1 MGLDN
6 GIWAH
11 REGGFSEK
19 TMKAIAIY
27 EYREEAEVAYWRK
40 CWQVRRAIFEAL
52 GEPDENDSIIK
63 MDRDDVVRVINALKK
78 FNKKTWYDDGPPFWE
93 WDEYKWNHKRNIK
106 RLKRLARLMKKY
118 PDVIVE
124 FYDSY

>member
-1 MGLDN
+1 
-6 GIWAH
+6 
-11 REGGFSEK
+11 
-19 TMKAIAIY
+19 MKAIAIY

-63 MDRDDVVRVINALKK
+63 MDRDDVVNVINALKK
-78 FNKKTWYDDGPPFWE
+78 FNKKTWYDYGSPYWE
-93 WDEYKWNHKRNIK
+93 WDEYKINHKHNIK

-118 PDVIVE
+118 PDIIVE